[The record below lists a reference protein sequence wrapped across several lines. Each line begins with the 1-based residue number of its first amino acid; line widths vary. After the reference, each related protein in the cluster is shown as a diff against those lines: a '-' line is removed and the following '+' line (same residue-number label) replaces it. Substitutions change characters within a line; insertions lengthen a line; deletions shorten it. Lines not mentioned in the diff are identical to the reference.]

1 MGCGLL
7 LSALQN
13 GAGDVARLRHT
24 RPVDLRLFRLVT
36 GRRTRCPTPF
46 QNVGAHTL
54 GLIRFDGAGVRLFL
68 GHANFDQSIENCF
81 ALDLQFTR

>member
-7 LSALQN
+7 LAALQN
-13 GAGDVARLRHT
+13 GPGDIAGLRHT
-24 RPVDLRLFRLVT
+24 RPVDLRLVRLVAG
-36 GRRTRCPTPF
+36 GRTPCPTPF

-54 GLIRFDGAGVRLFL
+54 GLIRFDGAGVRLLL